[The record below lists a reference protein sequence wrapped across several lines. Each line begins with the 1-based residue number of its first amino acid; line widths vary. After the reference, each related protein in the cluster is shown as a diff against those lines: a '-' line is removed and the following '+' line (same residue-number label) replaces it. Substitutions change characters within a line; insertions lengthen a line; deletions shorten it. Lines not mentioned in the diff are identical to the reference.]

1 MYALHAT
8 PHISW
13 ILNIHLECKC
23 CCYQSHEEKAV
34 PRETEKGVALA
45 PSAKDLKLRFSSR
58 NSDKTEEVE
67 DERKVRS
74 DPYSTLCAY

>member
-1 MYALHAT
+1 MQL
-8 PHISW
+8 HISLEHLK
-13 ILNIHLECKC
+13 IRLECNS
-23 CCYQSHEEKAV
+23 CCYESTKNAV
-34 PRETEKGVALA
+34 PGETEKGVALA
-45 PSAKDLKLRFSSR
+45 PPAKDLKLWFSSR